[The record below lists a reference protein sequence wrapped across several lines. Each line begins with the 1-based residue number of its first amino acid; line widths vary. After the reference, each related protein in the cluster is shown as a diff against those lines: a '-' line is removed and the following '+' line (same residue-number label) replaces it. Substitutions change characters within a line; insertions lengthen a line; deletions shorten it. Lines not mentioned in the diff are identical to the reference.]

1 MTYTVTFEEDEL
13 YNLEAEKALIG
24 ALLYD
29 PDVFDKVKSI
39 ICADDFYETAYGMIF
54 SFVRLANSIGIKILD
69 DHGNINEAVKCAF
82 NEFKP
87 EFVAELLEGPYTTKN
102 AWLYAYL
109 IAEKSK
115 LRQLVMERGER
126 S

>member
-29 PDVFDKVKSI
+29 PEAFDKVKGI
-39 ICADDFYETAYGMIF
+39 ISADDFYEPAYGVIF
-54 SFVRLANSIGIKILD
+54 RAVRLANSIGIKIVD
-69 DHGNINEAVKCAF
+69 DHGNINEAVKGALNGF
-82 NEFKP
+82 KSEFI
-87 EFVAELLEGPYTTKN
+87 AELLEGPYTTKN

-115 LRQLVMERGER
+115 LRQLVMERGEPA
-126 S
+126 